1 MKLIFFSFSL
11 FFLLFIPQVVFA
23 DETKIQGVLVPV
35 TGSCD
40 CLIKAQ
46 MEIRNSSDQLTAVI
60 IPRIYFYLDH
70 QLTQEL
76 LSQTPVTE
84 QISLNQKQYDVRE
97 FNTEI
102 KIAPNNHF
110 LDRIGLTKTT
120 EYGKIQIFYA
130 TEIGYHVSEGDT
142 LKTKW
147 KIMTRIN

>member
-1 MKLIFFSFSL
+1 MKLIFFKFSL

-23 DETKIQGVLVPV
+23 DETAMQGILVPV
-35 TGSCD
+35 TESCD

-60 IPRIYFYLDH
+60 IPRSYFYLEH

-76 LSQTPVTE
+76 LLQTTVTE
-84 QISLNQKQYDVRE
+84 QISLKQKEYDVRE

-102 KIAPNNHF
+102 KLEPNNHF
-110 LDRIGLTKTT
+110 LDRIALTKTT

-130 TEIGYHVSEGDT
+130 TEIGYPVSEGDK
-142 LKTKW
+142 LMTKW